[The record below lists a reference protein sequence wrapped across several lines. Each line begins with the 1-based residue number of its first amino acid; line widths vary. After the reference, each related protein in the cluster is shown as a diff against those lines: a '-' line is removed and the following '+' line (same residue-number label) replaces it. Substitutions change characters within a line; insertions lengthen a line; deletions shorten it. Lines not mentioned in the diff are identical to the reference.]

1 VASDEQVGE
10 GAESSHFR
18 CMVTAA
24 HVVIDYVLKLREVG
38 LMPAAQRLK
47 RVRGSIWRGTEGY
60 EISRIKT

>member
-1 VASDEQVGE
+1 MVA
-10 GAESSHFR
+10 
-18 CMVTAA
+18 AA

-60 EISRIKT
+60 EISRIKA

>member
-1 VASDEQVGE
+1 MVA
-10 GAESSHFR
+10 
-18 CMVTAA
+18 AA

-47 RVRGSIWRGTEGY
+47 RVGGSIWRGTEGY